1 MTFTSLIDFALASP
15 TFSSFLYLNIREI
28 VSACLQTQYGYL
40 PDLSTVTYN
49 SPAFP
54 AFPEG
59 SDEHQLLL
67 ELPLLNYLMLEEGLS
82 GLPEYQRFL
91 SLLASSTGTALSDED
106 KDTLYGPG
114 VRGLLRYLVR
124 YHTLRKTV
132 KSREVRWRKMCAFLR
147 RHYTVWGI
155 HEIAG
160 VYECLCDIVA
170 SRMEGGG
177 RDDMETECAYV
188 IAQLEVL
195 NMPLRNGRQWLKEK
209 EKAKRTDEENR
220 ALRREH
226 KMFFWKPARD
236 ALIQMAEHK
245 GNREECERGEKG
257 VNSDNILGKSND
269 DDSGGEFSE
278 GSRTVQISGG
288 LLEKLSGTKL
298 EGTGRR
304 RRSMS
309 SSF

>member
-1 MTFTSLIDFALASP
+1 
-15 TFSSFLYLNIREI
+15 
-28 VSACLQTQYGYL
+28 
-40 PDLSTVTYN
+40 
-49 SPAFP
+49 
-54 AFPEG
+54 
-59 SDEHQLLL
+59 
-67 ELPLLNYLMLEEGLS
+67 
-82 GLPEYQRFL
+82 
-91 SLLASSTGTALSDED
+91 
-106 KDTLYGPG
+106 
-114 VRGLLRYLVR
+114 
-124 YHTLRKTV
+124 
-132 KSREVRWRKMCAFLR
+132 
-147 RHYTVWGI
+147 
-155 HEIAG
+155 
-160 VYECLCDIVA
+160 
-170 SRMEGGG
+170 MEGGG

-245 GNREECERGEKG
+245 GNREKCERGEKD